1 MLASESWAEAKFVT
15 ERVGI
20 PTALNTEKETLVCW
34 RKIVNDS
41 YYLRKPASFMS
52 TNSNGGTHSVITAA
66 YCRCILQLKRMEMF
80 SSTRGTVSEEYYS
93 IVERN

>member
-20 PTALNTEKETLVCW
+20 PRALNTEKETLVCW

-41 YYLRKPASFMS
+41 YYLRKPASFRY
-52 TNSNGGTHSVITAA
+52 TNSNGGTHSVITVA
-66 YCRCILQLKRMEMF
+66 YLLSLHF
-80 SSTRGTVSEEYYS
+80 TVEGNGELFLH
-93 IVERN
+93 